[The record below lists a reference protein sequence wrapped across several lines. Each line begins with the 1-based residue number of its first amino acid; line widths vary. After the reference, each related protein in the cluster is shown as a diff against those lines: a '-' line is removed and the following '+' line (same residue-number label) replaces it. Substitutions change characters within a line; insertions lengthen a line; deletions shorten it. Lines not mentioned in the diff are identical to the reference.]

1 MGLSPSNMSQADTA
15 RKPELKPP
23 GGVWLAGVTARTLFL
38 IILAVM
44 TARVAHPQIETL
56 RSVFETPG
64 DVIRV
69 GLGFAVCLWIVFNIF
84 RLPKDPGAYR
94 SWAYLGLGLIPLGL
108 LCAYVVW

>member
-1 MGLSPSNMSQADTA
+1 MSQADTA

-23 GGVWLAGVTARTLFL
+23 NGVWFLGVMSRTLFL
-38 IILAVM
+38 MILATV

-56 RSVFETPG
+56 RSVIETPG
-64 DVIRV
+64 DAIRV
-69 GLGFAVCLWIVFNIF
+69 ALGFMVCCWIIINIF
-84 RLPKDPGAYR
+84 RLPKDADAYR